1 MTDLNPTSLPPST
14 AAEIANIESEIGR
27 FLDGTLPPERFRS
40 FRLAHGIY
48 GQRQPGVQMIRVKIP
63 TGALTG
69 SQLRLLADLVEDFSN
84 GSAHLTTRQDVQ
96 FYWVRLERVPDLL
109 RRLAAGGLTTRE
121 ACGNSVRNVT
131 ACPLSG
137 SLSDE
142 AFDVR
147 PYALATW
154 QYLVRNP
161 FCQQMSR
168 KFKIAFSAC
177 PEDCAATAIHDIGA
191 LGRVVFRDGGAQQG
205 FRVVVGGG
213 LGPTPFVAQVLHDFV
228 APQDLLPTFKA
239 ILVAFAEQGN
249 RRLKSKARL
258 KFVLHRLGIERF
270 RALVDEKLAG
280 LSAAEREEADLAHW
294 LEVAGFSPAAMPEG
308 GAVGPVLERATA
320 TGTGASPFGP
330 DPFASAAAG
339 AWTPAAASAATSA
352 DARADE
358 RTEPAPGFRAP
369 LKGGCA
375 GVADD
380 AGFARFFTRS
390 VRRHRDADR
399 SIVTITVPLGDLKAA
414 SLRVLADLAARH
426 AHDEVRIGRDQ
437 NLVLPHAR
445 RANLRPLYEGLA
457 AAGLDDATAGTALD
471 VTSCP
476 GADTC
481 ALGITSSK
489 GVAAA
494 VRRALLPLASNGA
507 AAALEGVTIKV
518 SGCPNSCGQHHIANI
533 GLHGVARTVNGKQVP
548 AYQLHLG
555 GAIADGTGRIGEAL
569 DKIPARRVPGAV
581 ASLLAWYARE
591 RSEGEALPAFFDRQ
605 PKAKVRAALLPF
617 AAVAPIGTDPIPG
630 RENATATE
638 RLELDWGA
646 EAPFSTDD
654 LGTGECAGAGLDKME
669 DPFDNARAELL
680 QARLFLERGQV
691 VDALANL
698 NRSQYT
704 IARVLL
710 EALGKKPDSD
720 YETTCE
726 LRARVIDRG
735 LADEGW
741 NEMHQT
747 IAELLQTRRPAED
760 AIARL
765 HARALEVLDASVPVH
780 ARLRQVAAAATAGSE
795 VPA

>member
-1 MTDLNPTSLPPST
+1 MNELDSTSLPPET

-27 FLDGTLPPERFRS
+27 FLAGTLAPERFRS

-48 GQRQPGVQMIRVKIP
+48 GQRQPGVQMVRVKIP
-63 TGALTG
+63 TGALHG
-69 SQLRLLADLVEDFSN
+69 AQLRLLADLVDDFSN

-96 FYWVRLERVPDLL
+96 FYYVRLERVPDML

-137 SLSDE
+137 SLQDE
-142 AFDVR
+142 AFDIR

-154 QYLVRNP
+154 RYLVRNA

-191 LGRVVFRDGGAQQG
+191 LGRVVFRDGVQKQG

-213 LGPTPFVAQVLHDFV
+213 LGPSPFVAQVLRDFV
-228 APQDLLPTFKA
+228 APEDLLPTFKA
-239 ILVAFAEQGN
+239 ILLAFAEQGN

-270 RALVDEKLAG
+270 RALVDEKLAA
-280 LSAAEREEADLAHW
+280 LSTAERDEADLARW
-294 LEVAGFSPAAMPEG
+294 LQDGDAAEAAARTDESAAGDHPIAANAIAAAAGRWSPAA
-308 GAVGPVLERATA
+308 A
-320 TGTGASPFGP
+320 
-330 DPFASAAAG
+330 
-339 AWTPAAASAATSA
+339 PAAPEVTPPSG
-352 DARADE
+352 RNH
-358 RTEPAPGFRAP
+358 PAPGFAAP
-369 LKGGCA
+369 LKGGCS

-380 AGFARFFTRS
+380 AGFARFFARS
-390 VRRHRDADR
+390 VRRHRDPERA
-399 SIVTITVPLGDLKAA
+399 IVTITVPLGDLKSGA
-414 SLRVLADLAARH
+414 LRAIADLATRH
-426 AHDEVRIGRDQ
+426 ASDEVRIARDQ
-437 NLVLPHAR
+437 NLALPHAR
-445 RANLRPLYEGLA
+445 RADLRPLYEGLA
-457 AAGLDDATAGTALD
+457 AAGLDDGTAGTALD

-494 VRRALLPLASNGA
+494 VRRALLPLAGNGA

-533 GLHGVARTVNGKQVP
+533 GLHGVCRTVNGKQVP
-548 AYQLHLG
+548 AYQIHLG
-555 GAIADGTGRIGEAL
+555 GSIADGTGRIGQAL
-569 DKIPARRVPGAV
+569 DKIPARRVPAAV
-581 ASLLAWYARE
+581 ATLLKWYAGE
-591 RSEGEALPAFFDRQ
+591 RGETETLPAFFDRQ
-605 PKAKVRAALLPF
+605 PKEKVRATLLPF
-617 AAVAPIGTDPIPG
+617 ATVAPIGADPVEDHEAAGAEEP
-630 RENATATE
+630 
-638 RLELDWGA
+638 LEIDWGA
-646 EAPFSTDD
+646 SASFSTDD
-654 LGTGECAGAGLDKME
+654 LGTGECAGAGQDKAD

-680 QARLFLERGQV
+680 QARLFLERGQT

-698 NRSQYT
+698 NRSQYSV
-704 IARVLL
+704 ARVLL
-710 EALGKKPDSD
+710 EALGRKPDSD

-741 NEMHQT
+741 NEIHET
-747 IAELLQTRRPAED
+747 VEELLKARRPEED
-760 AIARL
+760 AVARL
-765 HARALEVLDASVPVH
+765 HARALAVLEASVPVH
-780 ARLRQVAAAATAGSE
+780 ARLRRVAAAATAGAE